1 MPMEKR
7 AFSIP
12 AEVSAAVDRL
22 AAANEGGN
30 VSAFVT
36 KALVHEI
43 EAETRRMALRA
54 LVAEWERE
62 NGAITDA
69 EMDEVRRKLGWPR

>member
-12 AEVSAAVDRL
+12 AEVIAEVVRMAD
-22 AAANEGGN
+22 ATEGGN

-43 EAETRRMALRA
+43 EAEKRRWGLLAM
-54 LVAEWERE
+54 VAEWERD
-62 NGAITDA
+62 NGAITKDETDA
-69 EMDEVRRKLGWPR
+69 IAKELGWD